1 MQYLFV
7 LVNKFQIDLHSN
19 MKKKIFVN
27 FLKKKVM
34 VPLTKNEKIGQKLFF
49 QKQLLSDMV
58 F

>member
-7 LVNKFQIDLHSN
+7 LVNKFQIDLHSKI
-19 MKKKIFVN
+19 KKKIFVN
-27 FLKKKVM
+27 FLKKKMM

-49 QKQLLSDMV
+49 QKQLLSDRV

>member
-49 QKQLLSDMV
+49 
-58 F
+58 